1 MNELYYPVLN
11 KDIIQGNEPHHITI
25 SVHTS
30 DKVRT
35 GKFEIAKFITDGEN
49 SEIVKPEV
57 NAEFKTVL
65 KKYYDMFKGDMDK
78 AIAYAKENGTE
89 KEYAIINTDDTGTAY
104 SPALA
109 YGQYVII
116 QSKKVITDKKQTS
129 LLIHLPLS
137 SARHLMGKLLF
148 MVKMNMETTL
158 VHPAMEMFTSISTI
172 AHSILMCN

>member
-1 MNELYYPVLN
+1 MLQTWMEENGYADTSSYVDKNGKQGLYIGSEYDEDCWYYFKEIKAPEGYELNELYYPVLN

-89 KEYAIINTDDTGTAY
+89 KEYAIIKTDDTGTAY

-109 YGQYVII
+109 YSQYVII
-116 QSKKVITDKKQTS
+116 QSKK
-129 LLIHLPLS
+129 
-137 SARHLMGKLLF
+137 GGG
-148 MVKMNMETTL
+148 
-158 VHPAMEMFTSISTI
+158 
-172 AHSILMCN
+172 